1 MGKSFVVSFQKG
13 SLIEGVEAELE
24 PETVLMNCREL
35 VVDTKVFYKN
45 LRKLEREFD
54 DAEMSLRNKS
64 PESFNP
70 NSTKQCRD
78 IILDEGY
85 PVLQR
90 TANGAVSIA
99 KEVLAAYANMGSD
112 FAKSLITYREA
123 KAKLSQM
130 GSWKDAVE
138 EGCVRPVWDQ

>member
-1 MGKSFVVSFQKG
+1 MAEDYEELPLKRLVKALGCGEGVDDVFSLYGEILKFDGVSSIVRGRFYEKIVENHEEGGYMGKSFVVSFQKG

-35 VVDTKVFYKN
+35 VVDAKVFYKN

-78 IILDEGY
+78 
-85 PVLQR
+85 
-90 TANGAVSIA
+90 
-99 KEVLAAYANMGSD
+99 
-112 FAKSLITYREA
+112 LI
-123 KAKLSQM
+123 S
-130 GSWKDAVE
+130 
-138 EGCVRPVWDQ
+138 